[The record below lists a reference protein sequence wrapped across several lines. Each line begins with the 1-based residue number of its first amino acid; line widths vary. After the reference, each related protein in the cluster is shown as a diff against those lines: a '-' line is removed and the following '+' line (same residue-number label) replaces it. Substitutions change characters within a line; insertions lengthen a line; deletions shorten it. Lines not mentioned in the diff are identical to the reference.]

1 MRLKARAMHDLMPLR
16 LPPHKR
22 AQTSDVIR
30 AHALRWLSLPRL
42 EWGSKQHLRLSV
54 RFLAKRLRK
63 LFANVDIA
71 VTVSLDGDA
80 IS

>member
-1 MRLKARAMHDLMPLR
+1 MHDLMPLL

-22 AQTSDVIR
+22 AHTSGVIR
-30 AHALRWLSLPRL
+30 AHALRWLSLPHL
-42 EWGSKQHLRLSV
+42 KWGNKQHLRLSA